1 MSSGEATPAY
11 KHLGR
16 LYDRAELA
24 TLPKPEPLIA
34 GWLDLR
40 TSVVLIG
47 ATGTNKT
54 FTALGWACSVATGRP
69 WLGHEVAVTP
79 CPVIYVV
86 GEGAFGLDSRIAAW
100 EEEHAEKVPGE
111 ALKVSMLPTSLTED
125 DFWTGLESLAGAL
138 GSRLVIFDTFSSLA
152 PDADET
158 KDAAAVIRR
167 MSNLSVQLNGTAVLV
182 HHTGWGP
189 QDRARGGS
197 QIEANPDSTIVLKK
211 HEADDPDSAVSIY
224 RKKNKEGP
232 AGATLWVERE
242 PVLDSCVL
250 RRVGEPHAVSP
261 LRSSTPSPKLH
272 EAILEWLD
280 EHPDEAG
287 KSEALKAIK
296 PTVTARTERLR
307 EAWGELVS
315 GRVIRSRPF
324 EYTDATGR
332 KQTREVW
339 ARATPEEAKV
349 RLRGAGR

>member
-125 DFWTGLESLAGAL
+125 DFWTELESLAGAL

-250 RRVGEPHAVSP
+250 RRVDEPPKAGQEGRDSATREAVRSVLLDGEPFRFTREQVAKRAGGNVKRARAVVDAMVAEG
-261 LRSSTPSPKLH
+261 LIH
-272 EAILEWLD
+272 EE
-280 EHPDEAG
+280 
-287 KSEALKAIK
+287 
-296 PTVTARTERLR
+296 
-307 EAWGELVS
+307 
-315 GRVIRSRPF
+315 SRPRS
-324 EYTDATGR
+324 ERSG
-332 KQTREVW
+332 TRQRELLAYNESHHVGTVHGT
-339 ARATPEEAKV
+339 RV
-349 RLRGAGR
+349 RQAVR